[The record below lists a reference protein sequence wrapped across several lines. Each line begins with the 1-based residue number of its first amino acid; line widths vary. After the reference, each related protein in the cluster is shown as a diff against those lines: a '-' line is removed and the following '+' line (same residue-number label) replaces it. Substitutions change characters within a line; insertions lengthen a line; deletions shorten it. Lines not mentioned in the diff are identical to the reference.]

1 MPYRAPVEEY
11 KFLFDHVIGLADVT
25 ATDRFADA
33 TPEMTAA
40 ILSEAARL
48 CEEVLY
54 PLQRPGDLNPA
65 RLENGIV
72 RTAPGFAD
80 GYRAIA
86 AGGWVAISAHPDH
99 GGMGLPMALTT
110 AVNEMMSQ
118 ACLPLQLAPLLTQGQ
133 IEALEHHASDAIKDL
148 YLPKLVS
155 GDWTGTMNLTESQ
168 AGSDVGAVRTR
179 AEHRGD
185 GTYAITGQKIYISW
199 GDNDFTRNVCHLVLA
214 RLPDTSSSG
223 ACAVLDFQ
231 IRRMVHLLSELADA
245 LLAANFGPAVRL
257 QNYKQLR
264 KAAHAMADQDA
275 GFSVERLALTR
286 SGSTI
291 ATLKAEHASSGEVMA
306 VYKEGQSRKVI
317 EELSGVDQWNQVYP
331 KVAPTVLSQHV
342 EKGDKLSSMVIEH
355 LPGHTLESLLL
366 NHQWDAAR
374 QLVDKLQKTL
384 RKIWKSSRTAE
395 MAQPGYMQQLRKRL
409 PESRHT
415 HPGLFGEVQRICGL
429 TRPSLDQLIDHV
441 GKLEKQLRAP
451 FSVLIHGDFNVDNII
466 YDDLKERIY
475 FIDLHRASY
484 SDYVQ
489 DLSVLMVSI
498 YRLPILDA
506 APRAELMGLIHQLYH
521 FARRF
526 AKSQQDASFDARL
539 AIALGR
545 SFATST
551 RFIYDRQFASALAL
565 RASYL
570 LEAITLVNPQAL
582 DTYRLPFEDIFH
594 D

>member
-1 MPYRAPVEEY
+1 MRQVINASILEHFYFLRFEVENHFELVEVYVDQPKGAAAQRLLDRKGYRSTLLEKVELAVALDVHRRKVEGAGFQQSKSLERLASLLDQLGHACLEVTDIRSLENLSNKDLKGY
-11 KFLFDHVIGLADVT
+11 AKIIRSIGKSLKLVT
-25 ATDRFADA
+25 IKLDNANTRQGLKIGRRI
-33 TPEMTAA
+33 PKLLNR
-40 ILSEAARL
+40 LSEA
-48 CEEVLY
+48 
-54 PLQRPGDLNPA
+54 
-65 RLENGIV
+65 
-72 RTAPGFAD
+72 
-80 GYRAIA
+80 
-86 AGGWVAISAHPDH
+86 
-99 GGMGLPMALTT
+99 
-110 AVNEMMSQ
+110 
-118 ACLPLQLAPLLTQGQ
+118 
-133 IEALEHHASDAIKDL
+133 
-148 YLPKLVS
+148 
-155 GDWTGTMNLTESQ
+155 
-168 AGSDVGAVRTR
+168 
-179 AEHRGD
+179 
-185 GTYAITGQKIYISW
+185 
-199 GDNDFTRNVCHLVLA
+199 
-214 RLPDTSSSG
+214 SSTG

-257 QNYKQLR
+257 QNYKQL
-264 KAAHAMADQDA
+264 KNAAHAMADQDA

-291 ATLKAEHASSGEVMA
+291 ATLKAEHATSGDVMA
-306 VYKEGQSRKVI
+306 VYKEGQSKKVI

-331 KVAPTVLSQHV
+331 EVAPTVLSHHV
-342 EKGDKLSSMVIEH
+342 VKGDKLSSMVIEH

-366 NHQWDAAR
+366 NHQWDAAHH
-374 QLVDKLQKTL
+374 LIDKLQKTL

-395 MAQPGYMQQLRKRL
+395 MAQPSYMQQLHKRL
-409 PESRHT
+409 PETRHT
-415 HPGLFGEVQRICGL
+415 HPRLFSEGQTICGL
-429 TRPSLDQLIDHV
+429 VRPSFDQLIERV
-441 GKLEKQLRAP
+441 ATLENRLRAP

-466 YDDLKERIY
+466 YDDIKDRIY

-506 APRAELMGLIHQLYH
+506 APRAELMRLIHQFYQ

-526 AKSQQDASFDARL
+526 AKSNKDINFDARL

-551 RFIYDRQFASALAL
+551 RFIYDKQFASALAL

-570 LEAITLVNPQAL
+570 LEAITLVNPHAL
-582 DTYRLPFEDIFH
+582 DTYKLPLKDIFH